1 MQTLKLTAAAAA
13 LAACVA
19 CGGTGEEVPA
29 LEGQSVTAERDTEL
43 PRIIQGCLG
52 AGGTENS
59 YVLMADADDTGA
71 DAATYNLEGELGSLA
86 EHIGRRVE
94 VRGTVVSSQVA
105 RARGPLMDA
114 EEQPEGTSG
123 TPMVRAKSE
132 VELKELQVDSL
143 TPIDAECGEGEEDDQ

>member
-1 MQTLKLTAAAAA
+1 MQTLKLTAVAAA

-19 CGGTGEEVPA
+19 CGGNGEEVPA
-29 LEGQSVTAERDTEL
+29 LEQQTVSTPQETEI
-43 PRIIQGCLG
+43 PRVIRGCLG

-94 VRGTVVSSQVA
+94 VSGTVVSSQVA
-105 RARGPLMDA
+105 RASGPMMEA

-123 TPMVRAKSE
+123 TPMVKSESE
-132 VELKELQVDSL
+132 VEIKRLQVDSL
-143 TPIDAECGEGEEDDQ
+143 TPVDADCGEDE